1 MTNNNQLSGGTTG
14 LVVASRLAKAD
25 LSLSIVVLE
34 SGIDTRDN
42 PLIVNPALFI
52 HNILPCSK
60 FASFYKSKAR
70 ESVAGRELVIPTG
83 GSLGGGSSINFMVY
97 SRPQKIDFDDW
108 ETEGWS
114 GDDMVPIFK
123 AVSLGKPNIAA
134 RYGG

>member
-1 MTNNNQLSGGTTG
+1 M
-14 LVVASRLAKAD
+14 VASRLAKAD
-25 LSLSIVVLE
+25 PSLSIVVLE

-52 HNILPCSK
+52 HNILPDSK
-60 FASFYKSKAR
+60 FATFYKSKER

-123 AVSLGKPNIAA
+123 AVSLG
-134 RYGG
+134 